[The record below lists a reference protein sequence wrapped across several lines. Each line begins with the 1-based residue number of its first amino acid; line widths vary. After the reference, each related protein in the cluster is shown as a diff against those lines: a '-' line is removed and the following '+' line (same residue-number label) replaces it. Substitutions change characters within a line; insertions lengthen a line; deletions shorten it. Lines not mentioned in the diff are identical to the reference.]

1 MSKRNRFIILFI
13 IVIAVL
19 YFIEKR
25 VDLANEEYPEL
36 TEADRETSLE
46 FEEDVFPMSTTATLV
61 HHAYYS
67 LSYSEPYEQAEWV
80 AYELKKSHLSYN
92 KFDRPYFVQ
101 DREVQTGSADWRNYK
116 NSGFDRGHL
125 CPAGDRRFSYE
136 AFLETFLTSNISPM
150 NHDFNRGV
158 WNDLEKQVRRWA
170 KIKDGVFVITG
181 GVLSDNLNTIG
192 EEGVGV
198 PDHFYKIV
206 ANRTKGNW
214 ELIAFLIP
222 NRPISDSYREYTTT
236 IDNIE
241 AKTGIDFFPNFEDDL
256 EEKLES
262 SLQRGPWF

>member
-1 MSKRNRFIILFI
+1 MSKRSRFIILFI
-13 IVIAVL
+13 FVIGAL
-19 YFIEKR
+19 YFIERK
-25 VDLANEEYPEL
+25 VDLSNEEYPEL
-36 TEADRETSLE
+36 TEADRETSSE
-46 FEEDVFPMSTTATLV
+46 FSGNVFPFSTTGAIV

-67 LSYSEPYEQAEWV
+67 LSYSESFEQAEWV

-116 NSGFDRGHL
+116 SSGFDRGHL

-170 KIKDGVFVITG
+170 KKKDGVFVITG

-192 EEGVGV
+192 DEGVAV
-198 PDHFYKIV
+198 PDYFYKIL
-206 ANRTKGNW
+206 ANKTNAKW
-214 ELIAFLIP
+214 EVIAFLIP
-222 NRPISDSYREYTTT
+222 NQPISDSYREYATT
-236 IDNIE
+236 IDIIE
-241 AKTGIDFFPNFEDDL
+241 SRTGIDFFPNLVDDL

-262 SLQRGPWF
+262 SLQIGYWY